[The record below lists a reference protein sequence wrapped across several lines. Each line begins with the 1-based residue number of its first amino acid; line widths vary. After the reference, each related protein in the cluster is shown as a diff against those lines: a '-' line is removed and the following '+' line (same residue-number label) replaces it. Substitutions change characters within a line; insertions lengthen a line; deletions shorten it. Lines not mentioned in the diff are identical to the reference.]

1 MDRETLINVDGVQR
15 YYGDYCAVSDV
26 SFRIHRGEV
35 LGFLGPNGAGKTTT
49 MQIITGALAA
59 NAGSVSICGHD
70 ILDQARQAR
79 SHIGYLPE
87 QPPLYTDLS
96 VDEYLTYAGR
106 LRGLRGQYLR
116 DAVLRSKER
125 CGLKETGQRLIRNLS
140 KGYQQ
145 RVGIAQAIIHSP
157 SVVILDE
164 PTIGLDPIQIREI
177 RALIRELGQ
186 DHSVILSTHILPEV
200 QSVCDRVLIIN
211 QGKLVLDRELSEL
224 STDTPGRTI
233 QVGLKNPPDIGVLQ
247 QLNQIKSITPLAD
260 NRFRIEHDGS
270 SNNFAAEFAQ
280 FAVDRRWGL
289 FELLP
294 EHDSLEAI
302 FIRLTGSDEPAPQAT
317 SEAAA

>member
-1 MDRETLINVDGVQR
+1 MDREALINVDGVQR
-15 YYGDYCAVSDV
+15 YYGDDCAVSDV
-26 SFRIHRGEV
+26 SFEVHRGEV

-70 ILDQARQAR
+70 ILDQPRRAR

-106 LRGLRGQYLR
+106 LRGTARPVLR
-116 DAVLRSKER
+116 DAVLRSRER
-125 CGLKETGQRLIRNLS
+125 CGLKETGRRLIHNLS

-177 RALIRELGQ
+177 RALIRELGR

-211 QGKLVLDRELSEL
+211 QGELVLDRQLSEL
-224 STDTPGRTI
+224 STDTPGSTI
-233 QVGLKNPPDIGVLQ
+233 QVGLQ
-247 QLNQIKSITPLAD
+247 QCRRTSACC
-260 NRFRIEHDGS
+260 S
-270 SNNFAAEFAQ
+270 S
-280 FAVDRRWGL
+280 
-289 FELLP
+289 
-294 EHDSLEAI
+294 
-302 FIRLTGSDEPAPQAT
+302 
-317 SEAAA
+317 